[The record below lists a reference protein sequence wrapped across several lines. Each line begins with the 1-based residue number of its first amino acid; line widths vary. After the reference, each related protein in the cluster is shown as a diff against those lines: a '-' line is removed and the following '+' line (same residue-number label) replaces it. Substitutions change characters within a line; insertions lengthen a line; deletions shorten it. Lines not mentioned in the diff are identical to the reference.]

1 MNPTPAP
8 SQPAATA
15 CNLTVFDPA
24 VLQAMFGNDAAVVT
38 SVLQTFL
45 ASMRDNLSE
54 LEKAG
59 ARQDLTS
66 IAALA
71 HKIAGACQM
80 SGAQDLGHTTL
91 ALEGDAKL
99 GNTAA
104 VIHALSKMQTGW
116 SQLQEAVATWTQKA

>member
-8 SQPAATA
+8 YQPATA

-24 VLQAMFGNDAAVVT
+24 VLQTMFGNDAAVVT

-45 ASMRDNLSE
+45 ASMRDNLTE

-59 ARQDLTS
+59 AGQDLTT

-80 SGAQDLGHTTL
+80 SGALDLGHTAL
-91 ALEGDAKL
+91 ALEADAKL

-104 VIHALSKMQTGW
+104 VTHALSTLQTRW
-116 SQLQEAVATWTQKA
+116 NRLQAAVAPWPQKA